1 LWRKGAID
9 TSQIRIAQDCIDAN
23 DEATVN
29 EEGRFRIVCQVQNS
43 RKGSELYERFRIVGQ
58 VRIMVQ

>member
-9 TSQIRIAQDCIDAN
+9 TNQIRTAQDCIDAN

-43 RKGSELYERFRIVGQ
+43 MKGSELYERFRIV
-58 VRIMVQ
+58 